1 MKNRM
6 EKNNHNNV
14 NDSVNINDAVA
25 VHDKAKDTNETSNH
39 TPESKPKRP
48 GLIRQPR
55 VIPNLPDKEYK
66 KDPLEE
72 KTSKTV
78 IKYTDGKPKKVNINQ
93 QRNIKVSIETKKQL
107 DVLLKFSG
115 HKFAYELIDSMI
127 DVYLDHAL
135 DPDQRRAFKTLY
147 KMMSD

>member
-1 MKNRM
+1 M
-6 EKNNHNNV
+6 ENNHNIDTNNADTVVSDNV
-14 NDSVNINDAVA
+14 ENINE
-25 VHDKAKDTNETSNH
+25 KSKDNL
-39 TPESKPKRP
+39 ESKPKRP

-55 VIPNLPDKEYK
+55 VIPNIPEKEYK
-66 KDPLEE
+66 KDLLED
-72 KTSKTV
+72 KTTKTI
-78 IKYTDGKPKKVNINQ
+78 IKYTDGNVSKKVNINQ
-93 QRNIKVSIETKKQL
+93 QRNIKISIETKKQL

-127 DVYLDHAL
+127 DIYLDHAL